1 MTYTVEAS
9 PRRWAREVGL
19 VAAVLLVV
27 AGGVYTFVHAVAGDR
42 YGPEGWPQHV
52 AIGLPLLA
60 AGMVAVLGS
69 VAWCPWLMVVG
80 GAAAVPIC
88 LVSIVGVP
96 ALLPAAAVIAVGG
109 TSLGGVSAR
118 DGLASI
124 AIVAL
129 LVGGFGYEVLHQDPA
144 EWATPYGGA
153 GSSNV
158 VTMTE
163 SIVVYVTV
171 GLALVVAI
179 AYSRTNGGR
188 RGAAG

>member
-1 MTYTVEAS
+1 MAYDVEAP
-9 PRRWAREVGL
+9 PRRWTREVGL
-19 VAAVLLVV
+19 GAAILLVV
-27 AGGVYTFVHAVAGDR
+27 GGGVYTVVHAVAGNR
-42 YGPEGWPQHV
+42 YSPEGWPQHV

-60 AGMVAVLGS
+60 AGLVAVLGS
-69 VAWCPWLMVVG
+69 VAGCPWLMVVG
-80 GAAAVPIC
+80 GAAAIPIC

-96 ALLPAAAVIAVGG
+96 ALLPAVVVIAVGA
-109 TSLGGVSAR
+109 SYLRGVSGG

-129 LVGGFGYEVLHQDPA
+129 LVGGFAYEVLHQDPA
-144 EWATPYGGA
+144 EWATPDGGA

-171 GLALVVAI
+171 GLALAVAI
-179 AYSRTNGGR
+179 AYSRTDRRR
-188 RGAAG
+188 RGAAA